1 MTSVDDEGDFLD
13 TVFMAEDRLQQDGYD
28 EGYEVGRKA
37 GLVQGQE
44 AGRQKANQIGGEIG
58 FYNGC
63 VHVWIA
69 VIQKEE
75 VLDGKE
81 RKLKAL
87 QGLKALLDG
96 FQVHDISREDY
107 WDNVTKIRAKFKQV
121 SSLLKIPTEF
131 INKSAA
137 TGLSF

>member
-1 MTSVDDEGDFLD
+1 MIFAIILSFNY
-13 TVFMAEDRLQQDGYD
+13 RLQQDGYD

-81 RKLKAL
+81 R
-87 QGLKALLDG
+87 
-96 FQVHDISREDY
+96 Y
-107 WDNVTKIRAKFKQV
+107 
-121 SSLLKIPTEF
+121 
-131 INKSAA
+131 INNNYN
-137 TGLSF
+137 T